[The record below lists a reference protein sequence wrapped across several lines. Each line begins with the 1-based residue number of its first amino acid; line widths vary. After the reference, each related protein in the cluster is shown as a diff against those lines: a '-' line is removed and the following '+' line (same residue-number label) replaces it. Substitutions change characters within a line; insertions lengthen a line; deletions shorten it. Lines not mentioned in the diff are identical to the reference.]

1 MPEVVGDA
9 LLREPNPNLG
19 RCTAPLWLRQMLTP
33 RGEVVIARIVE
44 DIQGLMEKGDSEN
57 QKQMAKT
64 VAKVIRSDSDGHQRV
79 DKALDE
85 IAAQEYEIVEH
96 NLGKNTD
103 DMECE
108 EI

>member
-44 DIQGLMEKGDSEN
+44 DIQGLMEKGDSKN
-57 QKQMAKT
+57 QKQMTKI
-64 VAKVIRSDSDGHQRV
+64 VAKVIRSNSDGHRKVQIV
-79 DKALDE
+79 LPTVSKALDE
-85 IAAQEYEIVEH
+85 IA
-96 NLGKNTD
+96 D
-103 DMECE
+103 
-108 EI
+108 